1 MIFVRC
7 LSAALAT
14 LSLFLGATPVHAYIT
29 PDEFIDGNGGST
41 PPADNAG
48 DIGNIPLPNLG
59 TSPSDTIQNV
69 PLPQLSPPPGE
80 NLRAK
85 VNVPLRKIEVP
96 VAPVL
101 QENQKQEEQNQPVWQ
116 SKEEE
121 RSALRNAHSA
131 APEIPHTAAT
141 PLASSGLPLAIPLLM
156 SAFTAV
162 SMRFLRKKNVPRN

>member
-14 LSLFLGATPVHAYIT
+14 LSLFLGAPPAHAYAT
-29 PDEFIDGNGGST
+29 PDEFIQGGGATAPAEDVGDVGNVPLPKLGT
-41 PPADNAG
+41 PPSDPMK
-48 DIGNIPLPNLG
+48 NI
-59 TSPSDTIQNV
+59 
-69 PLPQLSPPPGE
+69 PLPQLSAPPGE
-80 NLRAK
+80 NLRPK